1 MKHQDIIEKLTLE
14 EKASLCSGKDYWH
27 LVGIERLGLPSIM
40 VSDGPHGLRKHN
52 DKKEKTDIMG
62 SVPAI
67 CFPTASATACSWDED
82 LLFEMGE
89 ALGDECRT
97 ENISVLLGPG
107 MNIKRSPLCG
117 RNFEYFSEDPYLAGK
132 MAAAFIKG
140 VQSKGIGTSLKHFA
154 ANNQETRRMTID
166 TIADERTLREIYLA
180 GFEIAVK
187 EGKPWTVMNAYN
199 RLNGKYCAENDWLLN
214 DVLRKDWG
222 FDGVVVT
229 DWGAENEMVDGLKAG
244 QNLEMPGSN
253 GLAPAKIVKAVK
265 TGELDEAVLDARVDQ
280 ILDVILKAKETLGKY
295 QYNGMEHHAIARKI
309 AENAMV
315 LLKNE
320 GGLLPLK
327 KDSRVAFIGDFVR
340 SPRYQ
345 GAGSSQINP
354 RMIDNAYDT
363 LIEKGHP
370 FVYARGYDKEKDV
383 TDLSLLK
390 EAVEVA
396 RQTETVVIFVGLTDV
411 YESEGFDRDH
421 LSIPQS
427 HIDLINAVARV
438 NPNLVIVLEGGAPVE
453 MPWEGCAKAIL
464 NGYLGGQA
472 SGSATVDLLY
482 GDANPSGK
490 LAETYPLT
498 LEDNPSFFNFPGSRK
513 SVEYRESLYV
523 GYRYYDTAKKDV
535 RYPFGYGL
543 SYTSFEY
550 SDLKLSKKSVKDT
563 DTVTV
568 SFKVKN
574 TGDAAGAEIAQLYV
588 RDVRST
594 AFRPEKELK
603 GFKKVF
609 LAPGEEA
616 TVTLELDKRAFAYYN
631 VNLHDWHVEG
641 GDFNILIG
649 ASSRDIR
656 LEGTLRVTSTV
667 KDAELPDLSKT
678 APCYYTADVQHVSDA
693 DFEALLGRP
702 IPYQDGGFDEVIT
715 INNALEDA
723 AGTPAGRKINALLL
737 KLFKTI
743 SKGNAAQEKMMTSM
757 ALQIP
762 IRCFISMSMGVFT
775 PEMAEGLCMILN
787 GQGTMKG
794 IGRILSGLAGAVQN
808 IGGLMSSI

>member
-27 LVGIERLGLPSIM
+27 LVGIERLGLPSVM

-97 ENISVLLGPG
+97 ENVSVLLGPG

-320 GGLLPLK
+320 GGVLPLK
-327 KDSRVAFIGDFVR
+327 KDERVAFIGDFVR

-354 RMIDNAYDT
+354 RMIDNAYDA
-363 LIEKGHP
+363 LMEKGYP
-370 FVYARGYDKEKDV
+370 FVYARGYDKETDV
-383 TDLSLLK
+383 TDLTLLK

-396 RQTETVVIFVGLTDV
+396 KQTDTVVIFAGLTDV

-543 SYTSFEY
+543 SYTTFEY
-550 SDLKLSKKSVKDT
+550 SDLKLSKKAAKDT

-568 SFKVKN
+568 TFKVKN
-574 TGDAAGAEIAQLYV
+574 VGNVSGAEIAQLYV
-588 RDVRST
+588 RDVHST

-609 LAPGEEA
+609 LAPGEET
-616 TVTLELDKRAFAYYN
+616 TVTLALDKRAFAYYN
-631 VNLHDWHVEG
+631 VNLHDWHVES
-641 GDFNILIG
+641 GDFNVLVG

-656 LEGTLRVTSTV
+656 LEGTVRVTTTV
-667 KDAELPDLSKT
+667 KDVEIPDLSKT

-693 DFEALLGRP
+693 DFETLLGRP
-702 IPYQDGGFDEVIT
+702 IPYKDGGYDEVIT
-715 INNALEDA
+715 INSALEDA
-723 AGTPAGRKINALLL
+723 NGTPAGRKINALLL

>member
-132 MAAAFIKG
+132 MAAAFIRG

-214 DVLRKDWG
+214 GVLRNDWG

-320 GGLLPLK
+320 GGVLPLK
-327 KDSRVAFIGDFVR
+327 KDARVAFIGDFVR

-363 LIEKGHP
+363 LIEKGYP

-396 RQTETVVIFVGLTDV
+396 RQTETVVIFAGLTDV

-472 SGSATVDLLY
+472 SGSATVELLY
-482 GDANPSGK
+482 GEANPSGK

-543 SYTSFEY
+543 SYTTFEY
-550 SDLKLSKKSVKDT
+550 SDLKFSKKSIKDT
-563 DTVTV
+563 DIVTVT
-568 SFKVKN
+568 FKVKN
-574 TGDAAGAEIAQLYV
+574 TGDVSGAEIAQLYV

-609 LAPGEEA
+609 LAPGEET

-631 VNLHDWHVEG
+631 VNLHDWHVES
-641 GDFNILIG
+641 GDFNILVG

-667 KDAELPDLSKT
+667 KDAEIPDLSKT

-702 IPYQDGGFDEVIT
+702 IPYQNGGYDEVIT

>member
-320 GGLLPLK
+320 GDVLPLK

-354 RMIDNAYDT
+354 RMIDNAHDT
-363 LIEKGHP
+363 LIEKGYP

-396 RQTETVVIFVGLTDV
+396 RQTETVVIFAGLTDV

-550 SDLKLSKKSVKDT
+550 SDLKLSKKTIKDT

-568 SFKVKN
+568 TFKVKN
-574 TGDAAGAEIAQLYV
+574 TGDVAGAEIAQLYV

-616 TVTLELDKRAFAYYN
+616 TVTLELSKRAFAYYN
-631 VNLHDWHVEG
+631 VNIHDWHVEG
-641 GDFNILIG
+641 GDFNILVG

-667 KDAELPDLSKT
+667 KDVEIPDLSKT

-737 KLFKTI
+737 TLFKTI

-775 PEMAEGLCMILN
+775 PEMADGLCMILN